1 MVQKRAVRVI
11 HKAGN
16 RDPSNRFFISAGLLK
31 MADIIELQTLKIMF
45 KAKNRSLPEHLQS
58 LFKLEEGDNRLK
70 LDFKHTF
77 GRLSLKQMCI
87 SVAGVKLWHSQSKE
101 LKSCTSMSQFKKMF
115 KKDKY
120 LQKRRRKRKGRGKK
134 KKIDR

>member
-1 MVQKRAVRVI
+1 
-11 HKAGN
+11 
-16 RDPSNRFFISAGLLK
+16 
-31 MADIIELQTLKIMF
+31 MADIIALQTLKIMF

-58 LFKLEEGDNRLK
+58 LFKLEEGNNRLN

-115 KKDKY
+115 KKEKISIY
-120 LQKRRRKRKGRGKK
+120 KKEEKEGEKRKR
-134 KKIDR
+134 